1 MLLAQIDLEKYT
13 EDIHVTFDPNVNVMG
28 SQGQKLDFHENCFN
42 SSTLYGIVMK
52 FGDMKRLDIVHK
64 SYRMKKLSGVTWG
77 HGGKHLQLDCTPPYA
92 RRIHITY
99 KQSILLYHIAT
110 TITILRFH

>member
-1 MLLAQIDLEKYT
+1 MEKYT
-13 EDIHVTFDPNVNVMG
+13 EDIYVTFDPNVNVMG
-28 SQGQKLDFHENCFN
+28 SQGQKLDFHENSFN

-77 HGGKHLQLDCTPPYA
+77 HGG
-92 RRIHITY
+92 
-99 KQSILLYHIAT
+99 
-110 TITILRFH
+110 